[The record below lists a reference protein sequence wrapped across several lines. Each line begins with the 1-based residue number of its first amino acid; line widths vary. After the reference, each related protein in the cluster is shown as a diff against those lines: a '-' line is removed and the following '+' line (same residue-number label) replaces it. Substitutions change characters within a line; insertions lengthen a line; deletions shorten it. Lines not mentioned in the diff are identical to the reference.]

1 MAFKAP
7 TFFTVCL
14 GPFSAGRS
22 PIHPF
27 ACVLQPISDFGVEN
41 SEFRVENSEFGVE
54 DSGIGVEIEQVITRN

>member
-7 TFFTVCL
+7 TFFSAYL

-27 ACVLQPISDFGVEN
+27 ACVLQQISDFGVEN

>member
-1 MAFKAP
+1 
-7 TFFTVCL
+7 L

>member
-1 MAFKAP
+1 
-7 TFFTVCL
+7 L

-27 ACVLQPISDFGVEN
+27 ACVLQQISDFGVEN
-41 SEFRVENSEFGVE
+41 SEFRVENSEFGVENSEFGVE